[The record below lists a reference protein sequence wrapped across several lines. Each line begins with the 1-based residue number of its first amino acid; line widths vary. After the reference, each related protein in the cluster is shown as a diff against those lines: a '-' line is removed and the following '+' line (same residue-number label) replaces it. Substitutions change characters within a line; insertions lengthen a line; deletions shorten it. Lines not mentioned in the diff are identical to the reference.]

1 MPQWFL
7 EGDAVGIETALT
19 RGGRGRLPLFE
30 RDLRT
35 LLLSGKSWGYDKAH
49 LGSYDDYVPDHYV
62 YGYFF
67 TSWLRNQYG
76 DLFLSDVANKSASS
90 SWNPLSFYNAAKKLT
105 GHKFEKSY
113 ADIIQDLTS
122 EWRVRADKISP
133 TPYSIKNKDQ
143 EFGWTNYYYPQSTSD
158 GRIVA
163 LKKGLSFIS
172 QFVVL
177 EGDKEEV
184 LFYPGSLQNEYPY
197 KLRGERL
204 AFFELE
210 LDPRWGY
217 RDYSRLKVYDLN
229 KKEFVVDKRKLKGR
243 LAIPDH
249 EGNKIAYIEWSDSQ
263 GQFIVVLDREGNE
276 TLRVPHPTDQ
286 IITSI
291 DWLNENEVVVVVK
304 DDSDLKSI
312 LKVNLTSGEA
322 VELLTK
328 RLTNIGFLAVEDGSI
343 FFESPESGIDNIYS
357 LSTEGPRQ
365 LTSSLFGSYSPEI
378 KDKKLLYN
386 DYTVKGVNVVEKNL
400 EWDEMQNSSDSFY
413 PIYEKFAKSENLEGF
428 ESELIKKDHLEIL
441 DYSQLKN
448 AINLHSWLILAPPLS
463 PTVSLV
469 GFSRDVLNKFSLLG
483 GSEYNLNEQI
493 FQFFAGA
500 TWSHL
505 YPVFDM
511 RAAYGSRYQLLFSPD
526 NDTENRWDEGTFEAG
541 VSIPWKYIQG
551 RFTHKFS
558 SRVFSKLIQVND
570 KLTLDKSEVSHGTLH
585 SPGLEFSYSVV
596 QRFAHRDIN
605 PRWGVVFNGRAEKGK
620 NITGER
626 QEGSLQSAESRVYLP
641 GLKYHHSF
649 FHQIAYERQ
658 KDNFYQYSSQVLYP
672 RGTRSFFLQE
682 FTKYSGNYL
691 MPLYYPDFNLS
702 RYVYFKRLSLNLF
715 YDELNGRYGSF
726 HYRAASAGWET
737 VFELN
742 LLRLV
747 VPISFGLRGSY
758 ILDGKEKD
766 DNYEIFLTSV
776 LGTF

>member
-1 MPQWFL
+1 MSLDFEQNPTDIKWKHILTKHFDIIFPQEVESQALRVASLLEKAYPFVTRSLETEPPIISIILQNQSVNSNGFVTLAPRRSEWFLTPTIDPELSNTEWLKTLSLHEFRHVVQFQKTRRGFNKILEIFLGETGQAVGVGLTLPQWFL

-49 LGSYDDYVPDHYV
+49 LGSYDDYIPDHYV
-62 YGYFF
+62 YGYFY

-76 DLFLSDVANKSASS
+76 DLFLSDIAHKSASS

-105 GHKFEKSY
+105 GHKFEKIY
-113 ADIIQDLTS
+113 ADIIQDLKS
-122 EWRVRADKISP
+122 EWKVRADKISP
-133 TPYSIKNKDQ
+133 TPYSIKNQDQ
-143 EFGWTNYYYPQSTSD
+143 EFGWTNYYYPQLTSD

-177 EGDKEEV
+177 EGGKEEV

-229 KKEFVVDKRKLKGR
+229 KKEFVVDKRKMKGR

-249 EGNKIAYIEWSDSQ
+249 EGNNIAYIEWGDSQ

-291 DWLNENEVVVVVK
+291 DWLNEMEVVVVVK
-304 DDSDLKSI
+304 DESDLKSI

-322 VELLTK
+322 VELLGK
-328 RLTNIGFLAVEDGSI
+328 RLTNIGSLAVEDGNI
-343 FFESPESGIDNIYS
+343 LFESPESGIDNIYS

-378 KDKKLLYN
+378 KDKKLIYN

-400 EWDEMQNSSDSFY
+400 DWDEMQKSSDSFY

-428 ESELIKKDHLEIL
+428 ESELIKKDHFEIL

-448 AINLHSWLILAPPLS
+448 SINLHSWFILAPPLS
-463 PTVSLV
+463 PTVSLT
-469 GFSRDVLNKFSLLG
+469 GISRDVLNKFSLMG

-511 RAAYGSRYQLLFSPD
+511 RAAYGSRYQLIFSPN
-526 NDTENRWDEGTFEAG
+526 NDTENRWNEGTFETG

-570 KLTLDKSEVSHGTLH
+570 KLTFDESEVSHGTLH
-585 SPGLEFSYSVV
+585 SPGLEFSYSMA

-605 PRWGVVFNGRAEKGK
+605 PRWGVVFNGRAEKWK
-620 NITGER
+620 NNAGES
-626 QEGSLQSAESRVYLP
+626 QEGSLQSA
-641 GLKYHHSF
+641 
-649 FHQIAYERQ
+649 
-658 KDNFYQYSSQVLYP
+658 D
-672 RGTRSFFLQE
+672 
-682 FTKYSGNYL
+682 
-691 MPLYYPDFNLS
+691 
-702 RYVYFKRLSLNLF
+702 
-715 YDELNGRYGSF
+715 
-726 HYRAASAGWET
+726 
-737 VFELN
+737 
-742 LLRLV
+742 
-747 VPISFGLRGSY
+747 
-758 ILDGKEKD
+758 
-766 DNYEIFLTSV
+766 
-776 LGTF
+776 